1 MDNCSKRKG
10 KMAKKIGI
18 EEKRSVWNK
27 NSLEKDEEILPL
39 VEIMSEEFIGQ
50 LQTVSNFC
58 IKNLNN
64 LIEFNYFLF

>member
-1 MDNCSKRKG
+1 
-10 KMAKKIGI
+10 MAKKIGI